1 MLSAHR
7 KSHHFIALICSRL
20 ADENDTAFPMKVFCP
35 TLMIQGD
42 HSLTD
47 VNIKENLPVKNGQ
60 SDVLQDEAF
69 PAGLQIQSG
78 LHISELRYRR
88 LFEAARDGILI
99 LDAVTLKI
107 TDVNP
112 FMTELL
118 GYSHAEFL
126 GKELWEIGLFSD
138 KEASQEA
145 FKELQR
151 TGYLRYE
158 DLPLQATNGKL
169 RDVEFVSNVYEE
181 DSHQVIQ
188 CNIRD
193 ITDRKLAEKER
204 TLLLVAT
211 QSARAEADSANG
223 IKDEFLATL
232 SHELRTPLTS
242 ILGWSH
248 LLTNNNLDK
257 KQTGHA
263 IEIIARNARA
273 QGRLIDELLD
283 ISRIMTGKLCL
294 DLSAVKLAPLIQA
307 VIEDERPA
315 AEAKSINLK
324 AVLNSNIG
332 PFLGDADRL
341 QQIVRNLLANAIKFT
356 PNGGDIQVSLE
367 RNDSHIAITVND
379 NGQGIAPELLPHVF
393 ERFRQADSSNTRSN
407 GGLGL
412 GLAIVRQL
420 VELHRGTVTA
430 ESSGDNAGTTF
441 RVMLPL
447 PSFYEVPNAEKTG
460 PKSGRNSP
468 TTGPHSL
475 SGLRVLVV
483 DDELDTRELV
493 AAVLTTC
500 GAEVVSL
507 GSATEALDQMERQ
520 RFDLLISDIGMPEM
534 NGYDLIGR
542 IRQLAEEDGGRTPA
556 IALTAYAGIDDRK
569 RALAAGDE
577 MHIPK
582 PFAVAELI
590 SAAIFLTERR
600 RGCREP

>member
-1 MLSAHR
+1 MSSSTKVLQVKNSDSNVVNDDESPAR
-7 KSHHFIALICSRL
+7 DQTQSRL
-20 ADENDTAFPMKVFCP
+20 R
-35 TLMIQGD
+35 
-42 HSLTD
+42 
-47 VNIKENLPVKNGQ
+47 
-60 SDVLQDEAF
+60 
-69 PAGLQIQSG
+69 
-78 LHISELRYRR
+78 ISELRYRR

-138 KEASQEA
+138 KDASQEA

-151 TGYLRYE
+151 TGYIRYE

-169 RDVEFVSNVYEE
+169 RDVEFVSNVYDE
-181 DSHQVIQ
+181 DTDQVIQ

-193 ITDRKLAEKER
+193 ITDRKRAEKER
-204 TLLLVAT
+204 ALLLAAA

-223 IKDEFLATL
+223 VKDEFLAIL

-248 LLTNNNLDK
+248 LLTAGKLDK
-257 KQTGHA
+257 QQTARA
-263 IEIIARNARA
+263 IETIARNAQA

-283 ISRIMTGKLCL
+283 ISRIMTGKLRL
-294 DLSAVKLAPLIQA
+294 DLRTVKLAPLIQA
-307 VIEDERPA
+307 VVNDVRPA
-315 AEAKSINLK
+315 ADARSINLN
-324 AVLNSNIG
+324 ADFNSDIG
-332 PFLGDADRL
+332 PILGDPDRL
-341 QQIVRNLLANAIKFT
+341 QQIVWNLLTNAIKFT
-356 PNGGDIQVSLE
+356 PNGGDVQVRLE
-367 RNDSHIAITVND
+367 RNDSHALITVND
-379 NGQGIAPELLPHVF
+379 SGQGIATELLPHVF
-393 ERFRQADSSNTRSN
+393 ERFRQADSSSTRSN

-412 GLAIVRQL
+412 GLSIVRQL

-430 ESSGDNAGTTF
+430 ESSGENTGTTF

-447 PSFYEVPNAEKTG
+447 PSLHEVPNAAEKTE
-460 PKSGRNSP
+460 PKSGRISP
-468 TTGPHSL
+468 TTAQHSL

-483 DDELDTRELV
+483 DDERDTRELV
-493 AAVLTTC
+493 AMVLTTC
-500 GAEVVSL
+500 GVEVVSV

-542 IRQLAEEDGGRTPA
+542 IRQLGEEHGGRTPA
-556 IALTAYAGIDDRK
+556 VALTAYAGIDDRQ
-569 RALAAGDE
+569 RALAAGYE

-582 PFAVAELI
+582 PFVAAELI
-590 SAAIFLTERR
+590 SAATSLTEQHS
-600 RGCREP
+600 GLA

>member
-1 MLSAHR
+1 VNSNDVNDDESPAHDQ
-7 KSHHFIALICSRL
+7 AQSRL
-20 ADENDTAFPMKVFCP
+20 RV
-35 TLMIQGD
+35 
-42 HSLTD
+42 
-47 VNIKENLPVKNGQ
+47 
-60 SDVLQDEAF
+60 
-69 PAGLQIQSG
+69 
-78 LHISELRYRR
+78 SELRYRR

-145 FKELQR
+145 FKELQS

-158 DLPLQATNGKL
+158 DLPLQDTNGKL

-193 ITDRKLAEKER
+193 ITDRKRAEKER
-204 TLLLVAT
+204 TLLLAAA
-211 QSARAEADSANG
+211 QSARAEADSANDV
-223 IKDEFLATL
+223 KDEFLATL

-248 LLTNNNLDK
+248 LLTDGKLDK
-257 KQTGHA
+257 QQTARA
-263 IEIIARNARA
+263 IETIARNARA

-294 DLSAVKLAPLIQA
+294 DLRAVKLAPLIQA

-315 AEAKSINLK
+315 AEAKSINLR
-324 AVLNSNIG
+324 AVLNSDIG

-341 QQIVRNLLANAIKFT
+341 QQIVRNLLTNAIKFT
-356 PNGGDIQVSLE
+356 PTAGDVQLRLE
-367 RNDSHIAITVND
+367 RNNSHVLITVKD
-379 NGQGIAPELLPHVF
+379 SGQGIATELLPHVF

-412 GLAIVRQL
+412 GLSIVRQL

-430 ESSGDNAGTTF
+430 ESSGENAGSTF

-447 PSFYEVPNAEKTG
+447 PSLHEVPNAAEKTR
-460 PKSGRNSP
+460 PKNERNSP
-468 TTGPHSL
+468 TTAQHSL
-475 SGLRVLVV
+475 GGLRLLVV
-483 DDELDTRELV
+483 DDERDTRELV
-493 AAVLTTC
+493 AAVLTTS
-500 GAEVVSL
+500 GAEVVSV
-507 GSATEALDQMERQ
+507 GSATEALDQIERQ

-534 NGYDLIGR
+534 NGYELISR
-542 IRQLAEEDGGRTPA
+542 IRQLDLEHGGRTPA
-556 IALTAYAGIDDRK
+556 VALTAYAGIDDRK
-569 RALAAGDE
+569 RALAAGYG

-582 PFAVAELI
+582 PFIAAELI
-590 SAAIFLTERR
+590 GAAIFLTERHS
-600 RGCREP
+600 GL

>member
-1 MLSAHR
+1 MSSPTKVLQVKNSVNDDESPARDH
-7 KSHHFIALICSRL
+7 AQSRL
-20 ADENDTAFPMKVFCP
+20 RV
-35 TLMIQGD
+35 
-42 HSLTD
+42 
-47 VNIKENLPVKNGQ
+47 
-60 SDVLQDEAF
+60 
-69 PAGLQIQSG
+69 
-78 LHISELRYRR
+78 SELRYRR

-126 GKELWEIGLFSD
+126 GKELWQIGLFSD

-158 DLPLQATNGKL
+158 DLPLEAINGKL

-181 DSHQVIQ
+181 DTRQVIQ

-193 ITDRKLAEKER
+193 ITDRKRAEKER
-204 TLLLVAT
+204 TLLLAAA
-211 QSARAEADSANG
+211 QSARAEADLANG
-223 IKDEFLATL
+223 VKDEFLAIL

-248 LLTNNNLDK
+248 LLTEGKLDK
-257 KQTGHA
+257 QQTAQA
-263 IEIIARNARA
+263 IETIARNARA

-283 ISRIMTGKLCL
+283 ISRIMTGKLRL
-294 DLSAVKLAPLIQA
+294 DLRAVKLAPLIQA
-307 VIEDERPA
+307 VVDDVRPA
-315 AEAKSINLK
+315 ADARSINLK
-324 AVLNSNIG
+324 AAFNSDIG
-332 PFLGDADRL
+332 PVLGDLDRL
-341 QQIVRNLLANAIKFT
+341 QQIVWNLLTNAIKFT
-356 PNGGDIQVSLE
+356 PTGGDVQVRLE
-367 RNDSHIAITVND
+367 RNDSHALITVND
-379 NGQGIAPELLPHVF
+379 SGQGIATELLPHVF

-412 GLAIVRQL
+412 GLSIVRQL

-430 ESSGDNAGTTF
+430 ESSGENAGTTF

-447 PSFYEVPNAEKTG
+447 PSLHEVSNAAERTE
-460 PKSGRNSP
+460 PKNERNSP
-468 TTGPHSL
+468 TAQHSL

-483 DDELDTRELV
+483 DDERDTGELV

-500 GAEVVSL
+500 GAEVVSV
-507 GSATEALDQMERQ
+507 GSATEALEQMERQ

-542 IRQLAEEDGGRTPA
+542 IRQLGEEHGGRTPA
-556 IALTAYAGIDDRK
+556 LALTAYAGIDDRK
-569 RALAAGDE
+569 RALAAGYG

-582 PFAVAELI
+582 PFVAAELI
-590 SAAIFLTERR
+590 SAAIFLAERHS
-600 RGCREP
+600 GLA

>member
-1 MLSAHR
+1 MSSSTKVLQV
-7 KSHHFIALICSRL
+7 KSKSNVVNDGDSPARDPTLSRL
-20 ADENDTAFPMKVFCP
+20 R
-35 TLMIQGD
+35 
-42 HSLTD
+42 
-47 VNIKENLPVKNGQ
+47 
-60 SDVLQDEAF
+60 
-69 PAGLQIQSG
+69 
-78 LHISELRYRR
+78 ISELRYRR

-118 GYSHAEFL
+118 GYSHAQFL

-181 DSHQVIQ
+181 DSQLVIQ

-193 ITDRKLAEKER
+193 ITDRKRGEKER
-204 TLLLVAT
+204 ALLLAAA
-211 QSARAEADSANG
+211 QSARAEADLANG

-248 LLTNNNLDK
+248 LLTGGKLDK
-257 KQTGHA
+257 QQTARA
-263 IEIIARNARA
+263 IETIARNARA

-294 DLSAVKLAPLIQA
+294 DPRTVKLAPLIQA
-307 VIEDERPA
+307 VVDDVRPA
-315 AEAKSINLK
+315 ADARSINLK
-324 AVLNSNIG
+324 AAFNSDTGSI
-332 PFLGDADRL
+332 LGDADRL
-341 QQIVRNLLANAIKFT
+341 QQIVWNLLTNAIKFT
-356 PNGGDIQVSLE
+356 PEGGDVQVRLE
-367 RNDSHIAITVND
+367 RNDSHALITVND
-379 NGQGIAPELLPHVF
+379 SGQGIAPELLPHIF

-412 GLAIVRQL
+412 GLSIVRQL
-420 VELHRGTVTA
+420 VELHRGTVTV
-430 ESSGDNAGTTF
+430 ESSGENAGTTF

-447 PSFYEVPNAEKTG
+447 PGLHEVPNGIEETE
-460 PKSGRNSP
+460 PKNERNSP
-468 TTGPHSL
+468 TTTQHSL
-475 SGLRVLVV
+475 SGLCVLVV
-483 DDELDTRELV
+483 DDEPDTRELV
-493 AAVLTTC
+493 AALLTTC
-500 GAEVVSL
+500 RAEVVSV
-507 GSATEALDQMERQ
+507 GSATEALDQMEQR

-534 NGYDLIGR
+534 NGYELIGR
-542 IRQLAEEDGGRTPA
+542 IRELGEEHGGRTPA
-556 IALTAYAGIDDRK
+556 VALTAYAGIDDRK
-569 RALAAGDE
+569 RALAAGYG
-577 MHIPK
+577 MHISK
-582 PFAVAELI
+582 PFLAAELI
-590 SAAIFLTERR
+590 SAAIFLTNRTAA
-600 RGCREP
+600 

>member
-1 MLSAHR
+1 MSSTKVLPLKNSD
-7 KSHHFIALICSRL
+7 SNVVND
-20 ADENDTAFPMKVFCP
+20 DESPARA
-35 TLMIQGD
+35 QA
-42 HSLTD
+42 
-47 VNIKENLPVKNGQ
+47 Q
-60 SDVLQDEAF
+60 SQLR
-69 PAGLQIQSG
+69 
-78 LHISELRYRR
+78 ISELRYRR

-145 FKELQR
+145 FKALQR

-158 DLPLQATNGKL
+158 DLPLQDTNGKL

-193 ITDRKLAEKER
+193 ITDRKRAEKER
-204 TLLLVAT
+204 TLLLAAA
-211 QSARAEADSANG
+211 QSARAEADSANEV
-223 IKDEFLATL
+223 KDEFLAIL

-248 LLTNNNLDK
+248 LLTDGKLDK
-257 KQTGHA
+257 QQTARA
-263 IEIIARNARA
+263 IETIGRNAQA

-283 ISRIMTGKLCL
+283 ISRIMTGKLRL
-294 DLSAVKLAPLIQA
+294 VLRAVKLAPLIQA
-307 VIEDERPA
+307 VVDDVRPA
-315 AEAKSINLK
+315 ADARGINLK
-324 AVLNSNIG
+324 AAFNSNIG
-332 PFLGDADRL
+332 PILGDPDRL
-341 QQIVRNLLANAIKFT
+341 QQIVWNVLANAIKFT
-356 PNGGDIQVSLE
+356 PKGGDVHVRLG
-367 RNDSHIAITVND
+367 RNGSHALITITDS
-379 NGQGIAPELLPHVF
+379 GRGIATELLPHVF

-412 GLAIVRQL
+412 GLSIVREL

-430 ESSGDNAGTTF
+430 ESSGENAGTTF

-447 PSFYEVPNAEKTG
+447 PSLPEIPNAAEKIE
-460 PKSGRNSP
+460 RNNP
-468 TTGPHSL
+468 TTAQHSL
-475 SGLRVLVV
+475 SGQRVLVV
-483 DDELDTRELV
+483 DDERDTRELV

-500 GAEVVSL
+500 GAEVVSV
-507 GSATEALDQMERQ
+507 GSATEALDHMERQ

-534 NGYDLIGR
+534 NGYDLISR
-542 IRQLAEEDGGRTPA
+542 IRQLAEVHGGRTPA
-556 IALTAYAGIDDRK
+556 LALTAYAGIDDRK
-569 RALAAGDE
+569 RALAAGYE

-582 PFAVAELI
+582 PFVASELI
-590 SAAIFLTERR
+590 SAAIFLTKRHS
-600 RGCREP
+600 GLA